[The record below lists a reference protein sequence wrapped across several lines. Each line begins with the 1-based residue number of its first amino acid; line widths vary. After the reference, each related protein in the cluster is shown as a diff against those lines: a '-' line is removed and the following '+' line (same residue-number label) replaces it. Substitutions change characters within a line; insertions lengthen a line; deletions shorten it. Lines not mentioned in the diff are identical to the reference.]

1 MVKLSLLKL
10 VTTVPMTINAE
21 TRLVHTFVTKVMVS
35 GGLTDKKPTR
45 MNASTLWLA

>member
-10 VTTVPMTINAE
+10 VMSVPRTINAE

-45 MNASTLWLA
+45 TNVFTLWRA